1 VKRDHLLE
9 WDQLDLRVRGS
20 RIQDLL
26 TELLLK
32 KRAPVSDL
40 KLKFLEGEIQV
51 SARIQKGI
59 QVPVKLTVRKVTV
72 SHKALQVTLENIATF
87 GIIPIP
93 KLLFELVG
101 GRRLPPGVSLD
112 TKTMTLTVLLERFL
126 PEFIDVTLESVRMIP
141 GGLVLRLGEGS
152 AGLPG

>member
-1 VKRDHLLE
+1 MKRDHLLE
-9 WDQLDLRVRGS
+9 WDQLDLRVRGA

-40 KLKFLEGEIQV
+40 KLKFLEGEIQI

-101 GRRLPPGVSLD
+101 SRRLPAGVSLD

-126 PEFIDVTLESVRMIP
+126 PEFIDVTLESVRIIP
-141 GGLVLRLGEGS
+141 GGLVLKLGEGS
-152 AGLPG
+152 AGLPA